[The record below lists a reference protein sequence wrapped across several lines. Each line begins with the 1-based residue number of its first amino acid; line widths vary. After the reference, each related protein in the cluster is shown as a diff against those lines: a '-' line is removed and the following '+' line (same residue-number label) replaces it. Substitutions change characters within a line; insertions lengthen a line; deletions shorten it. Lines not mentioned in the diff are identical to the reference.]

1 MPVSGQQEQERQEW
15 IIECMQIIT
24 SGESG
29 LPRLVTLFLALDEDS
44 PAEYV
49 ARMQLELLG
58 KVRKLRRRK
67 KGGVRKSS
75 QAALPRGDST
85 STPTA

>member
-1 MPVSGQQEQERQEW
+1 MSAPVTQEQQRQEW
-15 IIECMQIIT
+15 VIEAMQIIT
-24 SGESG
+24 SGDSG

-58 KVRKLRRRK
+58 TVRKIRRRK
-67 KGGVRKSS
+67 QARKAKRPQAPLARGG
-75 QAALPRGDST
+75 AGTLT
-85 STPTA
+85 E